1 MARETPSQDDAGND
15 RPVDDFQP
23 RVHLKVLYK
32 ENSISSSPEE
42 KVKAFSAKYIVPE
55 NLVRNYNLHLEHLDL
70 MKGKGQRK
78 GKANKEARAEEKYEE
93 YDRQDK
99 YESRKI
105 SSLRVF
111 ELDNYIDHYRL
122 SERGYKLKKK
132 G

>member
-23 RVHLKVLYK
+23 RVQLYVLYK

-55 NLVRNYNLHLEHLDL
+55 NLVRKYNLHLEHLDF
-70 MKGKGQRK
+70 MKGKRQRK
-78 GKANKEARAEEKYEE
+78 EKANKEARAEKKYEE
-93 YDRQDK
+93 YDRQDM

-105 SSLRVF
+105 SCLRVF
-111 ELDNYIDHYRL
+111 ELDNYIDHQRL

-132 G
+132 R